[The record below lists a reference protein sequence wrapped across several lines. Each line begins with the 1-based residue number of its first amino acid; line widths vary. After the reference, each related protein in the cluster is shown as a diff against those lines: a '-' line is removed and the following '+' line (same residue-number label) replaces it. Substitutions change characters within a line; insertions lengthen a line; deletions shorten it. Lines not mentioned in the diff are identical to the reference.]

1 MCEPFLSVFLSSVL
15 MLRMGCLWAA
25 VLWSPR
31 PVQAPALYGRPISL
45 TVSGGSP
52 SCIAPILTLTFH
64 PRPCPETHPR
74 PVSCEYHSSHLSPNI
89 ALEMSGLYIINVFM
103 MAFKSLNKFY
113 FPKERCYFFFIWVLI
128 YTTFQKFGC
137 CMFFKNTFLNAFIQ
151 QGCIALIKAPVK
163 PFIML
168 QNNTIKMIKFKINGV
183 LLNFKVFWKFV
194 LPFPQKY
201 YNCFQHY

>member
-64 PRPCPETHPR
+64 RRPCPETHPR

-103 MAFKSLNKFY
+103 MAFNSLNKFY
-113 FPKERCYFFFIWVLI
+113 FPKERCYFFFYMNFNLHYLSKVWLLYVFKKYIFKCFYSTRMHCIDKSASKAI
-128 YTTFQKFGC
+128 YNVTK
-137 CMFFKNTFLNAFIQ
+137 
-151 QGCIALIKAPVK
+151 
-163 PFIML
+163 
-168 QNNTIKMIKFKINGV
+168 
-183 LLNFKVFWKFV
+183 
-194 LPFPQKY
+194 
-201 YNCFQHY
+201 